1 MQGVHYPYGSV
12 TEMKEKERQEYIRPE
27 TVKLTYHG
35 EPLIPNQFDAHGN
48 PQIGGLADLVL
59 IWKTRQLVRDGAIE
73 SQYDMQVEYSYETT
87 PKRIRIPMSQRLPRP
102 EICPVC
108 NQPITLTDMNGW
120 DEIVEDLG
128 DGVSSHYNGPRVG
141 EIEAY
146 HTVAHAKCVKEFY
159 RLKMIDEITETVG
172 LVFDNYGIDEKHRFT
187 WGKGEGQMWYELIP
201 NEYCSRSCCAHR
213 PWFLFHTP
221 IGDIKIGWR
230 KRVINITFMENF
242 AQFNFAKLF
251 ADEDVTKRDEK
262 GCRTIHAWGKEK
274 MYQYLTAVQE
284 AVFPKKQG

>member
-1 MQGVHYPYGSV
+1 MQGVHYAYGSV
-12 TEMKEKERQEYIRPE
+12 TEMEKKETEEYIRPE

-35 EPLIPNQFDAHGN
+35 QPLIPTQFDAHGN

-59 IWKTRQLVRDGAIE
+59 IWKTRQLVRDGVIK

-87 PKRIRIPMSQRLPRP
+87 TKRIRIPMRQRLPRP

-120 DEIVEDLG
+120 NEVVEEYG
-128 DGVSSHYNGPRVG
+128 NGISSHYSEPRVG
-141 EIEAY
+141 EIESY
-146 HTVAHAKCVKEFY
+146 CTVAHAKCVKEFY
-159 RLKMIDEITETVG
+159 RLKMIDEITETVN
-172 LVFDNYGIDEKHRFT
+172 LVFDCYDVAEENRYT
-187 WGKGEGQMWYELIP
+187 WGKGENQMWYELIP
-201 NEYCSRSCCAHR
+201 NEYCSRQCCAHR

-242 AQFNFAKLF
+242 AQFDFYQLF
-251 ADEDVTKRDEK
+251 AAENVTKYDER
-262 GCRTIHAWGKEK
+262 GCRTIHAWGKDK
-274 MYQYLTAVQE
+274 MYEYLIAVRD
-284 AVFPKKQG
+284 VIFPKKQD